1 MVMSEKLPKRYVS
14 EKAVKRALG
23 IESFR
28 NVSKD
33 KIMEFASMIPYIE
46 KDVAIAIINQFP
58 VYADFGKATIE
69 QYTRICSIIL
79 ENNKESQKAV
89 VNGYQ
94 TILDALAKRITK
106 ENISEIERKSIT
118 EDMIAIADKIAA
130 VDLENKKFLE
140 KMVTRLLWTVGIGF
154 AAIGAG
160 IGIHSAFEG
169 GDSLPQVSDGEEK
182 RCI

>member
-1 MVMSEKLPKRYVS
+1 MSKKLPKRYVN

-23 IESFR
+23 IDSFR

-33 KIMEFASMIPYIE
+33 KIMEFASLIPYMD

-69 QYTRICSIIL
+69 QYTQACSNIL
-79 ENNKESQKAV
+79 EKNKESQMAV
-89 VNGYQ
+89 INGYQ
-94 TILDALAKRITK
+94 TILDALAKRIEK

-118 EDMIAIADKIAA
+118 EDMIAVADKIAEA
-130 VDLENKKFLE
+130 DLQNKNFLE
-140 KMVTRLLWTVGIGF
+140 RMGTKLLWAVGIGF

-160 IGIHSAFEG
+160 IGIHSAFG
-169 GDSLPQVSDGEEK
+169 GGGSLPQVSGDEED
-182 RCI
+182 R